1 LWRVRWSEGFRLSVY
16 DYLGKKNWGNVK
28 RFLKELE
35 KSLNTDPE
43 MIIRLKR
50 NPVVFEY
57 RWVRRRRGLIILVH
71 VRRMYYRGTE
81 YRMYYV
87 IYEDI
92 ERIWF
97 VGFEPRTNSTYKKKT
112 LC

>member
-1 LWRVRWSEGFRLSVY
+1 
-16 DYLGKKNWGNVK
+16 
-28 RFLKELE
+28 
-35 KSLNTDPE
+35 
-43 MIIRLKR
+43 M
-50 NPVVFEY
+50 VFEY

-71 VRRMYYRGTE
+71 ARRMYYRGTE

-112 LC
+112 LR